1 MRRDGGEPSSCREG
15 GIVAVLVQIAATL
28 LTGVLVR
35 GACEMYDIH
44 RDAPVLII
52 IAMWAMWKVLGPTP
66 VYER

>member
-1 MRRDGGEPSSCREG
+1 M
-15 GIVAVLVQIAATL
+15 AVLVQIAATL
-28 LTGVLVR
+28 LTGVIVR

-66 VYER
+66 VYEENLNQPRNAQGGSDPI